1 MREAVEFNK
10 EGVTFSKYG
19 KSFQEKLC
27 MVILDDRAFADQIE
41 EVLDVNFL
49 ELNYLKLFLNKVFSY
64 RKKYEVHPSR
74 DIMKTILRSELDNEN
89 ELTAKQVREYYVRS
103 QVSDPTDLKYIKE
116 TALDFCKKQNLKS
129 AMVKSIGLLQNSSFD
144 EISQVI
150 NDSLKLGVDND
161 TGYDY
166 KRDFEERFK
175 PRFRNPVTTGWELI
189 DNICKGGLGQKELG
203 VVIAPTG
210 AGKSMALVHLGTE
223 ALKEGKTVVHYT
235 LELQD
240 TVVAS
245 RYDSCLTKIPLQSLT
260 SFKEKIFEEVSDVP
274 GKLIVKEYPTK
285 TASTQTIRN
294 HLEKL
299 RMRSIEVD
307 MIIIDYGDLLRP
319 VRYLKEKRTE
329 LESIYEEL
337 RGIAAEYEAPVW
349 TASQTNRS
357 GLNAEVIT
365 MESISEA
372 FNKCFVADFIFS
384 ISRTTE
390 DKVANSGRLF
400 VAKNRNGPDGL
411 VYPLFM
417 DTANVCIKVLEPS
430 EEDEIVEVSV
440 KKQKENLIQKYQKFK
455 KNNGG

>member
-1 MREAVEFNK
+1 MEFNK

-27 MVILDDRAFADQIE
+27 MAILDDRAFADQIE

-49 ELNYLKLFLNKVFSY
+49 ELNYLKLFLNKVFTY

-89 ELTAKQVREYYVRS
+89 ELTTKQVREYYVRS
-103 QVSDPTDLKYIKE
+103 QVSDPTDLRYIKE

-175 PRFRNPVTTGWELI
+175 PRFRNPVGSGWTLL
-189 DNICKGGLGQKELG
+189 DDICKGGLGQKELG

-210 AGKSMALVHLGTE
+210 AGKSMALVHLGTQ

-245 RYDSCLTKIPLQSLT
+245 RYDSCLTKIPLQDLS
-260 SFKEKIFEEVSDVP
+260 SFKEKIYEEVSDVP

-299 RMRSIEVD
+299 RMRSIDVD
-307 MIIIDYGDLLRP
+307 MIIVDYGDLLRP
-319 VRYLKEKRTE
+319 VRYLKEKRNE

-384 ISRTTE
+384 ISRTIE

-411 VYPLFM
+411 IFPLFM

-430 EEDEIVEVSV
+430 EENEIVEVSA
-440 KKQKENLIQKYQKFK
+440 KKQKENLVQKYQKFK